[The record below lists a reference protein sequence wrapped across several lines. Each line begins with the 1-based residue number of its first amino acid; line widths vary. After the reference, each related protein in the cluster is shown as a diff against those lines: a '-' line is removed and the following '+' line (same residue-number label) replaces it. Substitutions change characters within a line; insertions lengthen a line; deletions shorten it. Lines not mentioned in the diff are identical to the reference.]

1 MGGGIKSTFRIA
13 NRNPRQSTRT
23 YEYHRCLL
31 VRLSKLVSKF
41 RSSSMKHLLGSASL
55 VHLDPDSWLL
65 SCTSGARKP
74 VCGEYRTV
82 TKSGLAVRSDC
93 SLE

>member
-1 MGGGIKSTFRIA
+1 
-13 NRNPRQSTRT
+13 
-23 YEYHRCLL
+23 
-31 VRLSKLVSKF
+31 
-41 RSSSMKHLLGSASL
+41 MKHLLGSASL